1 MHHPAIDQRH
11 TREEHHPDRYG
22 APAERCRPRM
32 GQLSAGHE
40 DQQTAERTEHK
51 PGSDRDMDRTPPGRV
66 REDRRSFL
74 KTARWYRMKQKADR
88 NEDARDREDVPA
100 GPRRVRIAEGH
111 SAARPSPPAPPSA
124 APAGAPSAAAARR
137 RS

>member
-11 TREEHHPDRYG
+11 TREENHSNRYG
-22 APAERCRPRM
+22 APAERCGPRM
-32 GQLSAGHE
+32 RQLSTGDE
-40 DQQTAERTEHK
+40 NQQTAERAEHK
-51 PGSDRDMDRTPPGRV
+51 PGGDRDVDRTPPWRV

-74 KTARWYRMKQKADR
+74 KTARWYRMKEQTDR
-88 NEDARDREDVPA
+88 DEDARDREDVPA

-111 SAARPSPPAPPSA
+111 SAARPSPPAPPSV
-124 APAGAPSAAAARR
+124 APAAAPSAATAQR